1 MVQAGGDPAQPIV
14 QLQPGGRQRRQP
26 IVGQGGA
33 HRGEV
38 APYDLRCRVVS
49 SFSAAHSIGRMPR
62 TRFFNSFLAWR
73 SASEIGLAASR
84 R

>member
-26 IVGQGGA
+26 VVGQGGT
-33 HRGEV
+33 HRGAV
-38 APYDLRCRVVS
+38 APHDLRLRVGLPLRRLLLRR
-49 SFSAAHSIGRMPR
+49 ASIGRMPR

-73 SASEIGLAASR
+73 SAS
-84 R
+84 

>member
-33 HRGEV
+33 HRGAV
-38 APYDLRCRVVS
+38 APHDLRCRVVLPLLLRLLLRPR
-49 SFSAAHSIGRMPR
+49 SIGRMPR

-73 SASEIGLAASR
+73 SAS
-84 R
+84 